1 MDGDIVRDFIEPLMR
16 LGMMPKGDVAEIAA
30 ALAEDVPNATAHQLA
45 HAARALRKTWRYQ
58 SFPTH
63 RACLEAI
70 EAAPIRDV
78 VDAPQPSQRVERPR
92 GDPPIV
98 GEAVRFVRDYE
109 AADAKGRA
117 IFDRV
122 NKGRYEAS
130 LAVARSYGAL

>member
-16 LGMMPKGDVAEIAA
+16 IGMTPKGDIAEIAA
-30 ALAEDVPNATAHQLA
+30 ALAEDVPNATAHQLGVA
-45 HAARALRKTWRYQ
+45 VRSLRKSWRYQ

-78 VDAPQPSQRVERPR
+78 TSAPPPPPPVERPR

-98 GEAVRFVRDYE
+98 GMAMRFIRDYE
-109 AADAKGRA
+109 DADARQRA
-117 IFDRV
+117 VFDRV
-122 NKGRYEAS
+122 SKGRYEAS
-130 LAVARSYGAL
+130 LAVARAFGAM